1 MRILLTFLLDVNARP
16 NPNDMKLWVDVLRF
30 IKRGARGGALG
41 FFTYAELSKSHSELL
56 HLVAGKVA
64 HVASSILAALVP
76 SVPAKPSQVDVVHH
90 AGVGRYSSKFWKVQD

>member
-41 FFTYAELSKSHSELL
+41 FFTYAELSE
-56 HLVAGKVA
+56 
-64 HVASSILAALVP
+64 
-76 SVPAKPSQVDVVHH
+76 
-90 AGVGRYSSKFWKVQD
+90 